1 MKGFIFKTFA
11 IFSVL
16 PALAAGIFLCGG
28 AGAKLPRG
36 TCVCGVDVGGLTRA
50 RAIGGIRG
58 EIAADIDR
66 HPLTVTCGGREY
78 VYGYPE
84 VNFKDD
90 LRAVLSS
97 VRRAGAYGAHIG
109 YYMNGLDEV
118 VSGICAA
125 EYREVYAPSAIFN
138 PGDGQAFCYEEGA
151 DGAAPCGGELKRDI
165 LSALSQ
171 RSVGGAFA
179 PVRLAV
185 ERVPHG
191 GSMAQLKKRTARL
204 SAYTTYFDGANVPRS
219 ANIKLAAGKISGCVL
234 PAGATF
240 SFNGAVGARTEER
253 GYRSAFVIMEGQY
266 VEGVGGGVCQVSGTL
281 YNCAL
286 LADLAITCVHPHSLP
301 VSYVAPSFDAMVSS
315 ASDLRFANTLS
326 APVTLRMT
334 ADGKYLKA
342 EIYGVKGEFDIR
354 RRSETLRNIPKEV
367 EYLPDPALPLG
378 EERVDTWGRDG
389 LVSEGWLE
397 YFADGELVRTLRI
410 RRDTYKP
417 QNRIVMVGSSPHP
430 PQETQFDGAPAS
442 APADR
447 QD

>member
-1 MKGFIFKTFA
+1 MPLGRARSPALSEYPCPPAHTKRMYKSRPFFLPLLIAALFA
-11 IFSVL
+11 AACISYGMTPLRTAYAEQPEIGLIAKFSTYYGDSSENRKHNV
-16 PALAAGIFLCGG
+16 ALAA
-28 AGAKLPRG
+28 K
-36 TCVCGVDVGGLTRA
+36 
-50 RAIGGIRG
+50 AI
-58 EIAADIDR
+58 
-66 HPLTVTCGGREY
+66 
-78 VYGYPE
+78 
-84 VNFKDD
+84 
-90 LRAVLSS
+90 
-97 VRRAGAYGAHIG
+97 
-109 YYMNGLDEV
+109 
-118 VSGICAA
+118 
-125 EYREVYAPSAIFN
+125 
-138 PGDGQAFCYEEGA
+138 
-151 DGAAPCGGELKRDI
+151 DGAVI
-165 LSALSQ
+165 L
-171 RSVGGAFA
+171 
-179 PVRLAV
+179 P
-185 ERVPHG
+185 EEE
-191 GSMAQLKKRTARL
+191 
-204 SAYTTYFDGANVPRS
+204 
-219 ANIKLAAGKISGCVL
+219 
-234 PAGATF
+234 F
-240 SFNGAVGARTEER
+240 SFNDAVGARTEER

-326 APVTLRMT
+326 ATVTLRMT